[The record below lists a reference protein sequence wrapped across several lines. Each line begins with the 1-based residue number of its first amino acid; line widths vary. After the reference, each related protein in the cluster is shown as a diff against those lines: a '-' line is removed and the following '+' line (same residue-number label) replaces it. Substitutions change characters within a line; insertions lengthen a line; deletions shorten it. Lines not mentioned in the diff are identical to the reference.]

1 MKTILSPTD
10 YSTTARNATNYAIE
24 LAKLSGA
31 EIILLHAIT
40 VPITTMEIHGPMLY
54 NIGDMERE
62 NEKILQT
69 LKKEIANKYKS
80 LKVQSQL
87 TVGFPVEEII
97 NTADE
102 KKADLIVIGLK
113 GANKTEEFFI
123 GSNASS
129 VVKDAHCPVLIIPD
143 DAKFIP
149 PKNIVIACDYNKDF
163 ENENIWVHIKEFVNL
178 FNSNIFVLDVLNKEE
193 GATVEV
199 ATTGIKVENFLRNI
213 PHTLHFVE
221 GEDVTESINDF
232 IREKKAD
239 MLVMLP
245 KRYNIIAGL
254 FHKSNTKKMM
264 FHTDIPVLTLHAE

>member
-1 MKTILSPTD
+1 MKTILAPTD
-10 YSTTARNATNYAIE
+10 YSTTARNATDYAIE
-24 LAKLSGA
+24 LAKRSDA
-31 EIILLHAIT
+31 EIILLHALT
-40 VPITTMEIHGPMLY
+40 VPIATMEIHGPMLY

-69 LKKEIANKYKS
+69 LKKEITNKYKS
-80 LKVQSQL
+80 LNVKSQL

-97 NTADE
+97 NTAEE
-102 KKADLIVIGLK
+102 KKADLIVMGIK
-113 GANKTEEFFI
+113 GTNKAEEFFI

-129 VVKDAHCPVLIIPD
+129 VVKDAQCPVLVIPA
-143 DAKFIP
+143 DAKFVP

-163 ENENIWVHIKEFVNL
+163 ENENIWSHVKEFVNL
-178 FNSNIFVLDVLNKEE
+178 FNSNIYILDVLNKKEP
-193 GATVEV
+193 ATVEV

-213 PHTLHFVE
+213 SHTLHFVE
-221 GEDVTESINDF
+221 GEDVIESINNF
-232 IREKKAD
+232 ISEKKAD

-245 KRYNIIAGL
+245 KRYNIIASL